1 MPSFDHDG
9 LTLHYGDRGERD
21 GTPIVLVHGLLWSGR
36 MFHRLAD
43 LLDDHRVLLLDVRGH
58 GPSTRPTDPAAY
70 RWSKLAS
77 DVTALL
83 DHLGLEQAVVGGLS
97 LGANV
102 ALAVARDAPERVS
115 GLVVEM
121 PVLDQGATVAR
132 PLFTTLATALRV
144 GRPVL
149 VPVTAVVGHVPAPRS
164 VPEVAAVRDV
174 LALDP
179 AAGAALIRGLLVDEL
194 LLADLDPERLT
205 MPALVVG
212 HHGDP
217 LHPMADARALVDL
230 LPAARLVE
238 RHTILD
244 HRVRPDLLADELA
257 PLLEHI
263 H

>member
-1 MPSFDHDG
+1 MSD
-9 LTLHYGDRGERD
+9 E
-21 GTPIVLVHGLLWSGR
+21 PILDPAAQRVVAV
-36 MFHRLAD
+36 RLYNRTWD
-43 LLDDHRVLLLDVRGH
+43 LLDLGDGRTEAQTHEMVD
-58 GPSTRPTDPAAY
+58 AAH
-70 RWSKLAS
+70 AS
-77 DVTALL
+77 NWHWAQIG
-83 DHLGLEQAVVGGLS
+83 GLEQAVVGGLS

-179 AAGAALIRGLLVDEL
+179 AAGAALIRGLLADEL

-217 LHPMADARALVDL
+217 LHPMADAEALVDL

-244 HRVRPDLLADELA
+244 HRVRPDLLATELA
-257 PLLEHI
+257 PLLEHVR
-263 H
+263 